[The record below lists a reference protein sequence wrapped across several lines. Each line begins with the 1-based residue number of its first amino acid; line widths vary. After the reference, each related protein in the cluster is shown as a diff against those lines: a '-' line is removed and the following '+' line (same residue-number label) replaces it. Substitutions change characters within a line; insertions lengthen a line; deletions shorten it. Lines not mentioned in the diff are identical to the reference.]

1 MIKRIAFIMMVLL
14 TVISCKND
22 TTKTDAPTQEM
33 DSSTQDVN
41 SSTQDASVIVHQIE
55 ELRLTLPS
63 TYKNINSVQELEKFM
78 QEKGGQIAK
87 TDPGLTNHILKNL
100 SMDRLFYFDSESD
113 KNFNYVYVDA
123 VGPRFPLQDE
133 LINKF
138 LAKYENDCAMQY
150 ASQNYKMEKLGNFT
164 RSTVF
169 QNEVINI
176 KYKHTLENLAWY
188 SDYYYIQMKGNR
200 RSLVLISNDYNGG
213 ALNLKDYLTTV
224 Y

>member
-1 MIKRIAFIMMVLL
+1 MIKPIAFILLVFL

-22 TTKTDAPTQEM
+22 VTKT
-33 DSSTQDVN
+33 DSSTQDVE
-41 SSTQDASVIVHQIE
+41 STTQNMEPSTLDKPVTVHEME

-63 TYKNINSVQELEKFM
+63 AYKNINSVQELEKFM
-78 QEKGGQIAK
+78 QEQGGLISK
-87 TDPGLTNHILKNL
+87 TDPGLTNEILKNV
-100 SMDRLFYFDSESD
+100 SMNRLYYFDSESE
-113 KNFNYVYVDA
+113 KNFNYVYVDP

-133 LINKF
+133 LINRF
-138 LAKYENDCAMQY
+138 LGSYEKNCTILY
-150 ASQNYKMEKLGNFT
+150 ASRNYKLERQGSFT
-164 RSTVF
+164 RMTVF

-176 KYKHTLENLAWY
+176 KYKNTLDNLVWY

-213 ALNLKDYLTTV
+213 NLNLKDYLTTV

>member
-1 MIKRIAFIMMVLL
+1 MIKRIAFILL
-14 TVISCKND
+14 VFMTVISCKND
-22 TTKTDAPTQEM
+22 VKKTDSPTQNM
-33 DSSTQDVN
+33 DSSAQEMN
-41 SSTQDASVIVHQIE
+41 PSTQDGSVTVHEIE

-78 QEKGGQIAK
+78 QEEGGQITK

-100 SMDRLFYFDSESD
+100 SMDRLFYFDSESE
-113 KNFNYVYVDA
+113 KNFNYVYVDP

-133 LINKF
+133 LIEKF
-138 LAKYENDCAMQY
+138 LAKYENDCSMQY
-150 ASQNYKMEKLGNFT
+150 ASQNYQMERLGNFT

-176 KYKHTLENLAWY
+176 KYKHTLDKLEWY

-200 RSLVLISNDYNGG
+200 RSLVLIANDYNGG
-213 ALNLKDYLTTV
+213 ALNLKEYLTTI